1 MVEAYSGKMV
11 FMSCE
16 FNHLLEILVGAFQPY
31 FEVKGL
37 PENWETMY

>member
-1 MVEAYSGKMV
+1 MVEAYSGKMA

-16 FNHLLEILVGAFQPY
+16 FNHLLEVLDGVFQPY

-37 PENWETMY
+37 TES